1 MLLCVYMSFYYTN
14 TYMNLTGKRIVST
27 YIFDQISGGLETPQ
41 KKGAC
46 MSHLAC
52 MHVVVCILVAA
63 D

>member
-41 KKGAC
+41 KKVRAC
-46 MSHLAC
+46 LTW
-52 MHVVVCILVAA
+52 HVCV
-63 D
+63 